1 MYKQKSSK
9 FRFIVATELALRYYQ
24 AWTCSITS
32 SAAECVRGQARML
45 VPPVQARYAIVTPQQ
60 CPTSSNFWTQRVTTG
75 ERKMKTFW
83 VPIVAIMFIVVS
95 STVPA
100 GAPPKADGLNA
111 LEKKL
116 LGAWIG
122 QGGCDGEMVFQADGT
137 YHVMDWTVGAI

>member
-1 MYKQKSSK
+1 
-9 FRFIVATELALRYYQ
+9 
-24 AWTCSITS
+24 
-32 SAAECVRGQARML
+32 
-45 VPPVQARYAIVTPQQ
+45 
-60 CPTSSNFWTQRVTTG
+60 
-75 ERKMKTFW
+75 MKTFW

-137 YHVMDWTVGAI
+137 YHVMDWTVGAIWGTGT